1 MADKTE
7 APSSQRLSEA
17 RTEGQVVNS
26 HEVNSAI
33 VLLISAYLFGGPGRQ
48 LAGVFSELFRNT
60 MVELPKAEITFAWLQ
75 QLMLNLVIK
84 VLPPLGMIMVTIL
97 IASAF
102 ATLLQTQFLWSSK
115 RVGFDFKRVDPISG
129 FKRMFSSRGWVELL
143 KALLKLLIVGWVVY
157 NFLKGNIPVLV
168 AMAQMGFNGA
178 VETAFKLATDLAI
191 NVGGLYLFI
200 AATDYAYQRWD
211 LMRSLK
217 MSKEELKEEYKRSEG
232 DPLLKGRIR
241 AQMRRMARGRMMAN
255 VPKSTVIVTNP
266 THLAIAIQYQEG
278 MEAPKV
284 LAKGAHKTAE
294 RIIELARDHSIPIV
308 QNIPLARAM
317 FKHIE
322 VDQEI
327 SADLYLA
334 MAEVLAYVYRLRGR
348 VPTPVH
354 HN

>member
-26 HEVNSAI
+26 HEINSAV
-33 VLLISAYLFGGPGRQ
+33 VLLISAYLLGGPGRQ
-48 LAGVFSELFRNT
+48 LAGVFGELFRTT
-60 MVELPKAEITFAWLQ
+60 MVELPKAEITSAWLQ

-115 RVGFDFKRVDPISG
+115 RVGFDFKRVDPVSG

-157 NFLKGNIPVLV
+157 NFLKGNIPVMV
-168 AMAQMGFNGA
+168 SMAQMGFNSA

-284 LAKGAHKTAE
+284 LAKGANKTAE
-294 RIIELARDHSIPIV
+294 RIIEMARDHSIPIV
-308 QNIPLARAM
+308 QNIPLARTM